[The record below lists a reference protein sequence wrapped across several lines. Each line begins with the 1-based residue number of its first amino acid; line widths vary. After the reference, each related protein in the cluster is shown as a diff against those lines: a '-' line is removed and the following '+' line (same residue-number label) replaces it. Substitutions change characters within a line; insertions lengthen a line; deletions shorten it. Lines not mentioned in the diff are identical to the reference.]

1 MINYKFYNSINDNNW
16 KSNRYFICKCITSA
30 NSYFTLIWHH
40 LKRPSS
46 SLTTCPQL
54 LISLWIY
61 LPLMPKEEVIPQLLS
76 PELIHCLKDMPEKVN
91 TLKQILVFFIE
102 IIEMLFCSFT
112 ISILIRVWD
121 IQQNNRYILS
131 IKEMYI

>member
-1 MINYKFYNSINDNNW
+1 
-16 KSNRYFICKCITSA
+16 
-30 NSYFTLIWHH
+30 
-40 LKRPSS
+40 
-46 SLTTCPQL
+46 
-54 LISLWIY
+54 
-61 LPLMPKEEVIPQLLS
+61 
-76 PELIHCLKDMPEKVN
+76 MPEKVN